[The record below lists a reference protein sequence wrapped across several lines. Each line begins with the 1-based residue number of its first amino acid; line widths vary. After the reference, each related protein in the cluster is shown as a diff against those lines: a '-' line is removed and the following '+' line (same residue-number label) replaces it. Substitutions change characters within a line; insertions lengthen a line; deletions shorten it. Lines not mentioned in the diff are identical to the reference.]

1 MEFSRCERDKWMDG
15 WMAWRFGLA
24 TWMGYPERRAKVDFW
39 CAFYTVLLC
48 KSEIY
53 HVHKCVTQLLNGSFN
68 RLWIA

>member
-1 MEFSRCERDKWMDG
+1 VKGMDGWMDG
-15 WMAWRFGLA
+15 WHGVLDWRPG
-24 TWMGYPERRAKVDFW
+24 WDIRNAKVDFW